1 MRKIDMYIGIDIGGT
16 NISCGIIDE
25 LGQLVFKESIPSGGN
40 RETIAILDDIAGLI
54 NELKSKFVGKINA
67 IGIGVPGI
75 IAKDNDY
82 IYYCPNINFVRVHMK
97 EEIEKRTGLLTFVD
111 NDGNLATLAEHEVGV
126 LKGVKNAV
134 LLTLG
139 TGIGGGIIINDEML
153 RGANGLSSEVGHM
166 VIGKNDYDCNC
177 GKNGCFESFASASAL
192 VRYTEKLL
200 DESKVFSSMR
210 NLKKI
215 NAKAIV
221 DAAKTGDKL
230 ANESYSRFINY
241 LGIGIVNLINILDP
255 DIIALGGGLAN
266 AGEFLTK
273 PLKEKVESLLLID
286 DFPHAEIKL
295 AKLGND
301 AGILGAA
308 FLAKKMYKA

>member
-16 NISCGIIDE
+16 NIACGIIDE
-25 LGQLVFKESIPSGGN
+25 SGQLVFKKSVPSGGN
-40 RETIAILDDIAGLI
+40 RQAIAILDDIAGLI
-54 NELKSKFVGKINA
+54 NELKSKAVGKINA
-67 IGIGVPGI
+67 IGIGVPGVV
-75 IAKDNDY
+75 AKDNGY
-82 IYYCPNINFVRVHMK
+82 IYYCPNINLARLYMK
-97 EEIEKRTGLLTFVD
+97 EEIEKRTGIITFVD
-111 NDGNLATLAEHEVGV
+111 NDGNLAALAERESGA
-126 LKGVKNAV
+126 LKGARNAV

-153 RGANGLSSEVGHM
+153 RGANGLSAEVGHM
-166 VIGKNDYDCNC
+166 VIGKNEYDCNC
-177 GKNGCFESFASASAL
+177 GKNGCFETFASGSAL

-200 DESKVFSSMR
+200 DESKAFSSLR
-210 NLKKI
+210 KVKKL

-221 DAAKTGDKL
+221 DAAKNGDSL

-255 DIIALGGGLAN
+255 DIIALGGGLSN
-266 AGEFLTK
+266 AGEFLTV
-273 PLKEKVESLLLID
+273 PLKEKVKSLLLIS

-308 FLAKKMYKA
+308 LLAEKMYKA

>member
-1 MRKIDMYIGIDIGGT
+1 MYIGIDIGGT
-16 NISCGIIDE
+16 NIACGIIDE
-25 LGQLVFKESIPSGGN
+25 SGQLVFKKSAPSGGN
-40 RETIAILDDIAGLI
+40 RQTIAILDDIACLI
-54 NELKSKFVGKINA
+54 NESKGKAVGKINA

-75 IAKDNDY
+75 VAKDNDY
-82 IYYCPNINFVRVHMK
+82 IYYCPNINLARLHMK

-111 NDGNLATLAEHEVGV
+111 NDGNLAALAEREVGV

-153 RGANGLSSEVGHM
+153 RGANGLGSEVGHM

-177 GKNGCFESFASASAL
+177 GKNGCFETFASASAL

-200 DESKVFSSMR
+200 EESKVFSSLR
-210 NLKKI
+210 NLKRI

-221 DAAKTGDKL
+221 DAAKNGDRL

-266 AGEFLTK
+266 AGEFLMA
-273 PLKEKVESLLLID
+273 PLKETVESLLLLN

-308 FLAKKMYKA
+308 LLAKKMYKA